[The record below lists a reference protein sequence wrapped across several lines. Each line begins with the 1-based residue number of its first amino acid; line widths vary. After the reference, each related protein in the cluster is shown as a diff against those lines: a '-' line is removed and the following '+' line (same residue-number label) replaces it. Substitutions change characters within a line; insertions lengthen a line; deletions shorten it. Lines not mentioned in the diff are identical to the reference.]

1 MFAKHQSIPFGDKRL
16 FSAIVRRD
24 YQRIQHPEFM
34 KNPREKVPIHR
45 GLGHP
50 LVEGKGAP
58 QEGNRL
64 SAPMYTYLNSGDLP
78 SCDNAFFMWPVCC

>member
-1 MFAKHQSIPFGDKRL
+1 
-16 FSAIVRRD
+16 
-24 YQRIQHPEFM
+24 M

-78 SCDNAFFMWPVCC
+78 